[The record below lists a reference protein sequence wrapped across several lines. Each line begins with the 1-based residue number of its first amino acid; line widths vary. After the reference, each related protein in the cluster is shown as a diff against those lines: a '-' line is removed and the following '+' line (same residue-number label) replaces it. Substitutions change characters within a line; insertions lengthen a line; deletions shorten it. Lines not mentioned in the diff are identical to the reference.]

1 MGTILYYVTGFPTP
15 PSKQMAKKHEIYEL
29 HLKPEAKSKYCDV
42 QF

>member
-15 PSKQMAKKHEIYEL
+15 PCKQMAQNQEICEL
-29 HLKPEAKSKYCDV
+29 HLKPGAKTKYCDV